1 MISLGWYVRPRLV
14 ALRLDSSVLEG
25 ARAIENNNIGAV
37 IVHDAGRVVGIV
49 TDRDLTVRV
58 VGRGLDPRATTL
70 AEVMTR
76 DVATLSSH
84 ESRTDAL
91 RLMLER
97 NIRRIPLVDDGRLVG
112 IVTLDDLLLDEAAP
126 IDRLAEVVEAQLGE
140 GGPATPQRS
149 HGRKRRG
156 SRAEATYRRLLNEV
170 RRDANLETV
179 EQAETALEVVVG
191 ALVRRLTPDEAKDL
205 ISQLPSALHPSL
217 QALPPGPD
225 KRVTRES
232 IEADLV
238 ECLDL
243 DPARATEL
251 LANIGATISRKV
263 SSGQMED
270 VHGQLPGELRSVFST
285 LTPAAP

>member
-1 MISLGWYVRPRLV
+1 MV
-14 ALRLDSSVLEG
+14 ALRPDSSVLEG

-58 VGRGLDPRATTL
+58 VGRGLDPKATTL
-70 AEVMTR
+70 ADVMTK
-76 DVATLSSH
+76 DVATLSPR
-84 ESRTDAL
+84 ESRADAI

-126 IDRLAEVVEAQLGE
+126 IDRLAEVVQAQLGE
-140 GGPATPQRS
+140 GGPAAPQGSR
-149 HGRKRRG
+149 GRKRRG

-170 RRDANLETV
+170 RRDATLETV
-179 EQAETALEVVVG
+179 EQAATALEVVVG
-191 ALVRRLTPDEAKDL
+191 ALARRLTPAEAKDL
-205 ISQLPSALHPSL
+205 ISQLPSALHASL
-217 QALPPGPD
+217 QALPQGPD
-225 KRVTRES
+225 KLVTRET
-232 IEADLV
+232 IEGDLV
-238 ECLDL
+238 NRLDV
-243 DPARATEL
+243 DPGRATEI
-251 LANIGATISRKV
+251 LANIGAIISRKV

-270 VHGQLPGELRSVFST
+270 VQGQLPGKLRSVFST